1 MFAMQYAHRLPA
13 DYDLQIIRQ
22 RAAERGP
29 LWDATPG
36 LLFKA
41 FVLQQ
46 AGQLGATGNVY
57 ASVYLWDE
65 SAAAADFIASERFD
79 SVIRSFGRPAIE
91 TWLPAQ
97 ALRGLAR
104 QGRTLYREEQPLPV
118 DPAMLAG
125 ELERNQAIAAQH
137 DTVAVWTVLDM
148 QRWQWLR
155 FTLSANEPDGR
166 HAQHVYEVL
175 HLAAPGLAQLS

>member
-46 AGQLGATGNVY
+46 AGRHAATGNLY
-57 ASVYLWDE
+57 ASVYLWADP
-65 SAAAADFIASERFD
+65 AAAVEFVASERFD
-79 SVIRSFGRPAIE
+79 SVIRSFGRPPIE
-91 TWLPAQ
+91 TWLPVQ
-97 ALRGLAR
+97 ALRGPAR
-104 QGRTLYREEQPLPV
+104 QALTLYREEQAA
-118 DPAMLAG
+118 DPAVLAS
-125 ELERNQAIAAQH
+125 EAERNHAIAARA
-137 DTVAVWTVLDM
+137 DTVAVWTVLDLHSW
-148 QRWQWLR
+148 RRVR
-155 FTLSANEPDGR
+155 FTLSAAEPDAR
-166 HAQHVYEVL
+166 DAQQTYEVL
-175 HLAAPGLAQLS
+175 HLAAPGLAALG